1 MAVFVAVSFAAFW
14 PSIDGKFISD
24 DRNAIVSNEL
34 VTTPDPYA
42 IISQRS
48 WWGSHRTDAAGY
60 RPVTTL
66 SFAANHALG
75 GLDPKGYHLANL
87 ILHGVVAWLVF
98 LLALRLDLTATAAWT
113 AGTAFSLLPIH
124 SEAVAWVVG
133 RAELLAAAGYLLA
146 LLLLLDYRQHG
157 RRWRLPTA
165 AVIFIAAVLSKENAL
180 TLLAVP
186 PLVALVLPGSAQK
199 HRRDFEAWAWLL
211 AALVVVMAIRAS
223 VGEGLG
229 RGGDLLDNPLG
240 VLPTATRLLG
250 ALSVLG
256 HYLWLLLWPAKLSA
270 DYSYNALGLVPG
282 FSGDAYVALALALL
296 AFGAAAAW
304 HYRRRNPAITLSLL
318 LAGSTYS
325 IVSNAVIPIGTIMAE
340 RLFYL
345 PSVGICLLLGTAA
358 VGVYGRAPR
367 TTVTVLIA
375 VAVAW
380 LAIDTNRSYDWRS
393 SLELFRSATRTVPH
407 SARAHMELASAY
419 GKADDIE
426 AALVSFKRATD
437 IMPGYAAAW
446 YNKANMLARRGR
458 YGEATEAYR
467 QAITH
472 APAFEQAWFN
482 LGLTYSIIGQPAQSV
497 LALERAQE
505 IRTTAPVANRQT
517 SR

>member
-1 MAVFVAVSFAAFW
+1 MAVFVAFSFAAFW
-14 PSIDGKFISD
+14 PSIGGEFISD

-34 VTTPDPYA
+34 VTTPDPSA

-48 WWGSHRTDAAGY
+48 WWGSQRADAAGY

-66 SFAANHALG
+66 SFAANHVLG
-75 GLDPKGYHLANL
+75 GLDPMGYHLANL

-98 LLALRLDLTATAAWT
+98 LLALRLGMTATAAWT
-113 AGTAFSLLPIH
+113 AGAAFSLLPIH

-133 RAELLAAAGYLLA
+133 RAELLATAGYLLA
-146 LLLLLDYRQHG
+146 LLLILDYRQHG
-157 RRWRLPTA
+157 RRWRLLA
-165 AVIFIAAVLSKENAL
+165 ASVIFIAAVLSKENAL

-186 PLVALVLPGSAQK
+186 PIVALVLPGPVQK
-199 HRRDFEAWAWLL
+199 RRRDFETWAWLL
-211 AALVVVMAIRAS
+211 VALVGVMAIRAT

-250 ALSVLG
+250 ALAVLG
-256 HYLWLLLWPAKLSA
+256 HYLWLSLWPAKLSA

-282 FSGDAYVALALALL
+282 FSGNAYVALALVLL

-304 HYRRRNPAITLSLL
+304 HCRRKNPAVTLSLL
-318 LAGSTYS
+318 LAVSTYA

-345 PSVGICLLLGTAA
+345 PSVGICLVLGAATA
-358 VGVYGRAPR
+358 GVFDRAPR
-367 TTVTVLIA
+367 ATATVLIT

-380 LAIDTNRSYDWRS
+380 LAVDINRSYDWRS
-393 SLELFRSATRTVPH
+393 SLRLFRSATLAVPH

-419 GKADDIE
+419 GKAGDTE

-446 YNKANMLARRGR
+446 YNKANMLARKGR

-482 LGLTYSIIGQPAQSV
+482 LGLTYRIIGRPDQSA
-497 LALERAQE
+497 LALERARE